1 MCCSSYTNDASTNS
15 VLPVA
20 GPPAGS
26 NDCEWANDYYCD
38 DDPPW
43 QMWCASG
50 TDCSDCGYPCQT
62 HNIVM
67 PPPPSTGLP
76 GDAEGG
82 CVVNIDGPGTFI
94 GTFLPLRHEDTP
106 AAEAQLLS
114 KRRRDSSSA
123 PSSSSSAAFSELGQ
137 RLVFRGKFVP
147 DSETSVASP
156 STLSSASPSTLS
168 SAPSLSTASFS
179 MPPAVSSPYAAYDDT
194 ATHHQFM
201 HSRVPREVGAPKTNH
216 TVGLGNAERSPPD
229 ATRRQA
235 RVGAPGGPGGMK
247 HFLFEALPL
256 AESNPCRIQA
266 LPMLVPVPIR
276 ACSFARVRA
285 RADAHARA
293 VPVPVPVPLPVPM
306 PSRARRESDRERERQ
321 RERERGRESERE
333 RERERESLVK

>member
-1 MCCSSYTNDASTNS
+1 MYDDHNLRECSASMCCSSYTNDASTDS

-43 QMWCASG
+43 EMWCAPG
-50 TDCSDCGYPCQT
+50 TDCSDCGYPCET
-62 HNIVM
+62 DNIFM
-67 PPPPSTGLP
+67 GPPPSAGPP

-82 CVVNIDGPGTFI
+82 CAVNIDGPGTFI
-94 GTFLPLRHEDTP
+94 GTFQPRRHEDTP

-114 KRRRDSSSA
+114 KRRRDSSLA
-123 PSSSSSAAFSELGQ
+123 PSSSSSAAFSGLGE

-147 DSETSVASP
+147 DSETSV
-156 STLSSASPSTLS
+156 ASPSTLS

-201 HSRVPREVGAPKTNH
+201 HSTVPREVGAHKTNH
-216 TVGLGNAERSPPD
+216 IVWLGNAEGSPPD

-235 RVGAPGGPGGMK
+235 RVGAPGGPGGK
-247 HFLFEALPL
+247 RCWGGQLSFIFLRLGNFLGEGNYL
-256 AESNPCRIQA
+256 
-266 LPMLVPVPIR
+266 
-276 ACSFARVRA
+276 SFFNVF
-285 RADAHARA
+285 
-293 VPVPVPVPLPVPM
+293 
-306 PSRARRESDRERERQ
+306 
-321 RERERGRESERE
+321 
-333 RERERESLVK
+333 